1 MKKNPE
7 LKDNDIQ
14 ILLNKTSINK
24 EVNIDMYFQI
34 VNFKLL
40 SKEHNLYICTLKDK
54 KSTYNNFILKCAT
67 KLLKDSII
75 HVTKIR
81 ITLSNNNKIISCL
94 NYENFGKINIEDI
107 EEKNKKEKEKEE
119 EIKQKEER
127 EREILM
133 EELNDETKLLL
144 GNLKHEKR
152 KKKYFFKSD
161 MGNLKL
167 INKKTNKEINLLPVN
182 ESPEKKDNLELGLD
196 NIDNDDIFEEFEKKL
211 SINDE
216 KENKE
221 KNDHDDKQEIEN
233 LFEGINVNELFK
245 INKKRNNRYINSEN
259 KYQLIIN
266 LSPFNE
272 GEPLYIKCI
281 NKQIVTK
288 EQNHKYLIF
297 IFRDCEGS
305 EINAYVYGNDIVNI
319 NKKIVRNGIYVISK
333 YLVKPKITSTFINN
347 DYRLILNNDT
357 KIQKMPQDSVFNEIH
372 FHFLSID
379 ELLYFKEGTI
389 IDICGI
395 IYDEGRI
402 DIYKTRR
409 GLQNIRNILICDTS
423 NKKIYITLW
432 EPHCNNDRIKYE
444 RGEILSIKYCKL
456 IIFPEK
462 VKKLSTI
469 SLSILQNSTSNYEK
483 DLLLKEYYEKHK
495 NINDFSYVSIPPDFK
510 YLAQIKNEI
519 IYNIKNQIANC
530 KMPFLTKAYID
541 EISIDD
547 NCIYNGCPFCKKKLK
562 EIEDNEIDN
571 VPNEIKFKCI
581 LCNKNFIR
589 PKYIFKLSFRAR
601 DANAKVFFNMVGDE
615 ARKFLET
622 EPDIVKVF
630 LDEKNYTE
638 LRKIEDKVLFQ
649 EYIFIGKLESYPGYN
664 GKIVNKARVES
675 CEKAEGE
682 NLKRILQIIE
692 EDD

>member
-1 MKKNPE
+1 
-7 LKDNDIQ
+7 
-14 ILLNKTSINK
+14 
-24 EVNIDMYFQI
+24 
-34 VNFKLL
+34 
-40 SKEHNLYICTLKDK
+40 
-54 KSTYNNFILKCAT
+54 
-67 KLLKDSII
+67 
-75 HVTKIR
+75 
-81 ITLSNNNKIISCL
+81 
-94 NYENFGKINIEDI
+94 
-107 EEKNKKEKEKEE
+107 
-119 EIKQKEER
+119 
-127 EREILM
+127 
-133 EELNDETKLLL
+133 
-144 GNLKHEKR
+144 
-152 KKKYFFKSD
+152 

-221 KNDHDDKQEIEN
+221 KNDNDDKQEIEN

-469 SLSILQNSTSNYEK
+469 SLSILQNSTGNYEK

-519 IYNIKNQIANC
+519 IYNIKNQIVNC

-562 EIEDNEIDN
+562 EIEDNDIDN

-682 NLKRILQIIE
+682 NLKRILQIME

>member
-40 SKEHNLYICTLKDK
+40 SKEHNLYICILKDK
-54 KSTYNNFILKCAT
+54 KSAYNNFILKCAT

-119 EIKQKEER
+119 EIKQKEE
-127 EREILM
+127 
-133 EELNDETKLLL
+133 
-144 GNLKHEKR
+144 KR

-182 ESPEKKDNLELGLD
+182 ESPEKNDNLGLD

-221 KNDHDDKQEIEN
+221 KNDNDDKQEIEN

-305 EINAYVYGNDIVNI
+305 E
-319 NKKIVRNGIYVISK
+319 KKNSK
-333 YLVKPKITSTFINN
+333 KWYIC
-347 DYRLILNNDT
+347 
-357 KIQKMPQDSVFNEIH
+357 
-372 FHFLSID
+372 
-379 ELLYFKEGTI
+379 YF
-389 IDICGI
+389 
-395 IYDEGRI
+395 
-402 DIYKTRR
+402 
-409 GLQNIRNILICDTS
+409 
-423 NKKIYITLW
+423 
-432 EPHCNNDRIKYE
+432 
-444 RGEILSIKYCKL
+444 
-456 IIFPEK
+456 
-462 VKKLSTI
+462 
-469 SLSILQNSTSNYEK
+469 
-483 DLLLKEYYEKHK
+483 
-495 NINDFSYVSIPPDFK
+495 
-510 YLAQIKNEI
+510 
-519 IYNIKNQIANC
+519 
-530 KMPFLTKAYID
+530 
-541 EISIDD
+541 
-547 NCIYNGCPFCKKKLK
+547 
-562 EIEDNEIDN
+562 
-571 VPNEIKFKCI
+571 
-581 LCNKNFIR
+581 
-589 PKYIFKLSFRAR
+589 
-601 DANAKVFFNMVGDE
+601 
-615 ARKFLET
+615 
-622 EPDIVKVF
+622 
-630 LDEKNYTE
+630 
-638 LRKIEDKVLFQ
+638 
-649 EYIFIGKLESYPGYN
+649 
-664 GKIVNKARVES
+664 
-675 CEKAEGE
+675 
-682 NLKRILQIIE
+682 
-692 EDD
+692 

>member
-7 LKDNDIQ
+7 LKDNDIE
-14 ILLNKTSINK
+14 ILLNKTNINK

-389 IDICGI
+389 IDVCGI